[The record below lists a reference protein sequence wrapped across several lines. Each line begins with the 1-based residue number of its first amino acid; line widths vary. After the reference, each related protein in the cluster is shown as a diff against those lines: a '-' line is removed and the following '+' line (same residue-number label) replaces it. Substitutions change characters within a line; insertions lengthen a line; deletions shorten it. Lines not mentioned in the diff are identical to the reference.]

1 LASRAKATSAT
12 IKGRKYKGC
21 LSSTAPTQE
30 LTARGKAMIEHIK
43 RTLYDMCPKDQPEKI
58 ERLTDT
64 VLQ

>member
-1 LASRAKATSAT
+1 
-12 IKGRKYKGC
+12 
-21 LSSTAPTQE
+21 
-30 LTARGKAMIEHIK
+30 MIEHIK